1 MAGVIWSST
10 HQFLMPTIKVSR
22 KRIRVKARSIA
33 AKSQPAVVVLDIE
46 GTTTPISFVSDV
58 LFPYAYNNVHKH
70 LVSTFDSPETQRDI
84 QLLRDQVMQD
94 LAEQGSSPG
103 ATPIPPENVSSKED
117 VIDAVVANVK
127 CMIDADRK
135 VPALKELQ
143 GHIWRTGFTT
153 GELKGQ
159 VFDDVPLALEQ
170 WQQSGT
176 KTYIYSSGSRE
187 AQRMIFASTQHGD
200 LRRFLC
206 GFFDTSIGHKRDPQS
221 YKEIFQFVGVD
232 DPSLVTFAT
241 DVLEEAQAAKE
252 AGLQAVILLRPG
264 NKPLPADHTDFRTIS
279 SLASL

>member
-10 HQFLMPTIKVSR
+10 HQ
-22 KRIRVKARSIA
+22 
-33 AKSQPAVVVLDIE
+33 AVVVLDIE

-103 ATPIPPENVSSKED
+103 ATLIPPEKVSSKED

-143 GHIWRTGFTT
+143 ARKSNGHIWRTGFTT